1 MKRIPELRDLSVDHH
16 HGLLLARMAKLVA
29 SGQEAKPLPEMW
41 KEVEERFRLE
51 LEPHFRVEEEVIAPA
66 LESHGEHQLV
76 QRLLREHAALRRL
89 ARPGGERTAAS
100 LAAFGELL
108 ENHIR
113 FEEREM
119 FEVTQAVLSADQL
132 KAIATASGAR
142 HG

>member
-1 MKRIPELRDLSVDHH
+1 MKRMAELRDLSVDHH

-29 SGQEAKPLPEMW
+29 AGQETTPLPAMW

-51 LEPHFRVEEEVIAPA
+51 LEPHFRVEEGVIAPA

-76 QRLLREHAALRRL
+76 QRLLREHAELRQLLKPGMERSAANL
-89 ARPGGERTAAS
+89 AK
-100 LAAFGELL
+100 FGELL

-119 FEVTQAVLSADQL
+119 FEVTQAVLDSDQL
-132 KAIATASGAR
+132 KAIATASRAR
-142 HG
+142 HS